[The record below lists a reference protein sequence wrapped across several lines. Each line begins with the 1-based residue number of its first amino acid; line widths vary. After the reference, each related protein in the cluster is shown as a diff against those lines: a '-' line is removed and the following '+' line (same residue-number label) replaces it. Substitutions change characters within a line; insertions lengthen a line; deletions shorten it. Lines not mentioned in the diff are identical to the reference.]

1 MLAPKF
7 HFYFSIIILLFAGC
21 TSKAKF
27 HILKISGADIA
38 YNGSHSSLFFGSL
51 AEFEDEK
58 NIYITVSEGD
68 LIGFE
73 ASESDQVTF
82 LRYKSSF
89 GTSLDLEFDKNNPAF
104 TFING
109 KLHSIDL
116 RYDSLPPV
124 LPSGLGEKALSDIDL
139 LMIDLPLNDILFSW
153 IETNLPDK
161 SGINLAVEGND
172 EINQL
177 SKLLNHLNPNWVDM
191 QNLQWKKADEGWK
204 KGMKNT
210 SLLAVS
216 LPLEGDDYF
225 YLDIPSL
232 KTLIIAGKDE
242 GITSDHDFGR
252 LLKLENLIHWGS
264 PVFDFSVLK
273 DNKQLKNL
281 FVMLVDSFIST
292 EILASMIKL
301 EALGLTGSE
310 WQGDLPHLPKLKWT
324 SLPVNFTQSSFTTW
338 CAQHPN
344 IEVLEIIENENIS
357 DYKPLENLRHL
368 KSLSSF
374 SDASLE
380 SLPNLKEL
388 ELLTIYHENFHER
401 NNEIMAV
408 TEKMPQV
415 TVVPGKGFCL
425 GSGWIL
431 LLLPVFFII
440 FIFRRKEGKI

>member
-1 MLAPKF
+1 MLPPKF
-7 HFYFSIIILLFAGC
+7 YFYFSIIILLFAGC

-51 AEFEDEK
+51 TGLGDEK
-58 NIYITVSEGD
+58 NVYITVGEGD

-73 ASESDQVTF
+73 ASESDQVSF
-82 LRYKSSF
+82 LRYKNSF

-116 RYDSLPPV
+116 RYDSLPPP

-139 LMIDLPLNDILFSW
+139 LMIALPLNDILFSW

-177 SKLLNHLNPNWVDM
+177 SKLLDHLNPNWVDM

-204 KGMKNT
+204 KGLKNT
-210 SLLAVS
+210 SLLSVS
-216 LPLEGDDYF
+216 LPLEGNDYF

-232 KTLIIAGKDE
+232 NTLIIAGKDE

-264 PVFDFSVLK
+264 PVFDFALIK

-281 FVMLVDSFIST
+281 FVMLVDSFVST
-292 EILASMIKL
+292 EVLASMTKL
-301 EALGLTGSE
+301 EALGLTGSK
-310 WQGDLPHLPKLKWT
+310 WQGDLPVLSKLKWL
-324 SLPVNFTQSSFTTW
+324 SLPVNITQSSFTTW
-338 CAQHPN
+338 CTQHPN
-344 IEVLEIIENENIS
+344 IEVLEIIGNENIS
-357 DYKPLENLRHL
+357 DYRPLENFRHL

-374 SDASLE
+374 SDVSLE
-380 SLPNLKEL
+380 SLPDLKKL
-388 ELLTIYHENFHER
+388 KLLTIYHENFEEKSS
-401 NNEIMAV
+401 EIMAV
-408 TEKMPQV
+408 TERMPQV
-415 TVVPGKGFCL
+415 IVVPGKGFCL

-440 FIFRRKEGKI
+440 ILFRRKESKI